1 LVRGARTSSGSS
13 ARRQR
18 GHLRHIEMSNESN
31 TYETATVSAP
41 SGARSRP
48 MSDAAPLPLPLPL
61 PVIADGVSA
70 AFPLDG
76 PIGLRLH
83 KAVTALIQDHHLVAV
98 SSRTHP
104 KNVSVRPSWPELHRS
119 SQPPSAAAEARCL
132 EGHVRATGHLLGL
145 PGQPAVT
152 IFCIEGLVCCRA
164 LASARPSR
172 SSTLRHGAALAEVI
186 STR

>member
-1 LVRGARTSSGSS
+1 LLSAALLERWPCKQCSTPSRTPE
-13 ARRQR
+13 AHRDVQR
-18 GHLRHIEMSNESN
+18 VKQLRDSNCFL
-31 TYETATVSAP
+31 TLW
-41 SGARSRP
+41 RP
-48 MSDAAPLPLPLPL
+48 QPDAAPLPFPVPLPA
-61 PVIADGVSA
+61 IADGVAA

-76 PIGLRLH
+76 PIGLCLH
-83 KAVTALIQDHHLVAV
+83 RAVTALIRDHHLVAV

-104 KNVSVRPSWPELHRS
+104 TNVSVRPSWPELHRS
-119 SQPPSAAAEARCL
+119 SPPPSAAAEARCL

-152 IFCIEGLVCCRA
+152 IFCIEGLVCCTA

-172 SSTLRHGAALAEVI
+172 SSTLRHGAPLAEVI